1 MIVSRR
7 NYLLVS
13 LLGAAVP
20 IAVAAWA
27 TTSPWQPWLW
37 WGALGAYLGLLG
49 WLRPTGGYR
58 CWLSR
63 SLRVRD

>member
-7 NYLLVS
+7 TYLLVS
-13 LLGAAVP
+13 VLAAVVP
-20 IAVAAWA
+20 LGVAALA
-27 TTSPWQPWLW
+27 TTSPWLW

-58 CWLSR
+58 CWPSR
-63 SLRVRD
+63 PPGMKL